1 MKGEEFLKV
10 HKLFHGL
17 TPGFLMENFDIE
29 TMAFPDSIV
38 SMIPEEFTDLKKFAG
53 NFVRNYTDLLAKAI
67 GYAHLWK
74 QYGFRAGCSIP
85 QNSRCVKRLH
95 KGSRRLIKNFPYVGK
110 RSETTKHKLW
120 YN

>member
-53 NFVRNYTDLLAKAI
+53 NFVRNYTDLLARAI
-67 GYAHLWK
+67 GYAHLW
-74 QYGFRAGCSIP
+74 
-85 QNSRCVKRLH
+85 NSMGLEQDAAYRKTRDALN
-95 KGSRRLIKNFPYVGK
+95 GY
-110 RSETTKHKLW
+110 TKAVDASS
-120 YN
+120 